1 MPTQINFTPSDGNY
15 RFNQT
20 LTTASESAT
29 YTFDVRW
36 NTRDNAWRFDMY
48 DPDGNLMVAGVKI
61 VIDTPLGRRSSH
73 PFFDHN
79 AIYAIDTSLDRL
91 DPGFDDIGS
100 RVIVC
105 HFTESDLATAFY
117 GV

>member
-1 MPTQINFTPSDGNY
+1 MATQINFAPSEGNY
-15 RFNQT
+15 RFST
-20 LTTASESAT
+20 ILTTASDSGT

-36 NTRDNAWRFDMY
+36 NTRDSAWRFDMY

-73 PFFDHN
+73 PFFSHN
-79 AIYAIDTSLDRL
+79 AIYAVDTSLQRL

-100 RVIVC
+100 RVLVY
-105 HFTESDLATAFY
+105 HFTESDLATSFF